1 MADTTNTDNNASQP
15 KPKKERPPRQ
25 AMPEQA
31 PEDRAR
37 NFYEVPYGYTPELAL
52 LEASR
57 CLNCKKPKCVKGCPV
72 HVDIPGFISLI
83 QEGKFIQAAH
93 HLKEQNALPAICG
106 RVCPQEE
113 QCESKCIL
121 GVKGEPVAVGR
132 LERFVADYERES
144 GNVAIPDL
152 PPKTG
157 KKVAIIGAGPAGLT
171 AAGDLIRMGHEVTVF
186 EALQETGGVLV
197 YGIPEFRLPKE
208 IVKAEVN
215 FLKQMGVVFVMDFV
229 IGRNATI
236 PELMEEEGYDA
247 VFIGTGAGLPAF
259 LGIPGE
265 NLVGVYSANEYLTR
279 SNLMKSYLFP
289 RYDTPPIRRERV
301 AVVGGGNVAMD
312 SARTA
317 LRLGGDVHIVYRRAK
332 EQMPAR
338 IEEVHHAEQEG
349 VKMKLL
355 TNPKRILGDER
366 HRVTGIECIQMEL
379 GEPDDSGRRRPVPV
393 KGSEFVI
400 EVDTVV
406 IAIGNNPNPLV
417 PRSMP
422 ELATSKWGTIIVDET
437 TMATSVPGVFAAG
450 DIVSGAATVISAM
463 GQARTAAA
471 SINRYL
477 NGEEIQRPEMAT
489 TV

>member
-1 MADTTNTDNNASQP
+1 MADIQNTENAAP
-15 KPKKERPPRQ
+15 ETKPKKERPPRQ

-37 NFYEVPYGYTPELAL
+37 NFQEVPFGYTPELAMI
-52 LEASR
+52 EASR
-57 CLNCKKPKCVKGCPV
+57 CITCKKPKCVEGCPV
-72 HVDIPGFISLI
+72 NVDIPGFIALI
-83 QEGKFIQAAH
+83 QQGKFIEAAQ

-121 GVKGEPVAVGR
+121 GIKGDPVAVGR
-132 LERFVADYERES
+132 LERFVADYERNS
-144 GNVAIPDL
+144 GAVATPEIPA
-152 PPKTG
+152 KTG
-157 KKVAIIGAGPAGLT
+157 KRVAIIGAGPAGLT

-215 FLKQMGVVFVMDFV
+215 FLKQMGVEFVMDFV
-229 IGRNATI
+229 VGRNATI
-236 PELMEEEGYDA
+236 RELLDEEGYDA

-289 RYDTPPIRRERV
+289 KYDTPPIRRERV

-312 SARTA
+312 AARTA

-338 IEEVHHAEQEG
+338 IEEVHHAEEEG
-349 VKMKLL
+349 VKMRLL
-355 TNPKRILGDER
+355 TNPKRIIGDER

-393 KGSEFVI
+393 KGSEFVL

-406 IAIGNNPNPLV
+406 IAIGNNPNPLI

-422 ELATSKWGTIIVDET
+422 DLATSKWGTIIVDEN

-471 SINRYL
+471 SIQKYL
-477 NGEEIQRPEMAT
+477 NGEDIPLAAQS
-489 TV
+489 

>member
-1 MADTTNTDNNASQP
+1 MDAATRTSFIERKNDITDNEYRQQRLCSAE
-15 KPKKERPPRQ
+15 KERPRGRPCRTG
-25 AMPEQA
+25 

-197 YGIPEFRLPKE
+197 YGIPEFRLRKRSSRPS
-208 IVKAEVN
+208 
-215 FLKQMGVVFVMDFV
+215 Q
-229 IGRNATI
+229 
-236 PELMEEEGYDA
+236 
-247 VFIGTGAGLPAF
+247 LPQA
-259 LGIPGE
+259 
-265 NLVGVYSANEYLTR
+265 
-279 SNLMKSYLFP
+279 
-289 RYDTPPIRRERV
+289 D
-301 AVVGGGNVAMD
+301 
-312 SARTA
+312 
-317 LRLGGDVHIVYRRAK
+317 
-332 EQMPAR
+332 
-338 IEEVHHAEQEG
+338 
-349 VKMKLL
+349 
-355 TNPKRILGDER
+355 
-366 HRVTGIECIQMEL
+366 
-379 GEPDDSGRRRPVPV
+379 GRRIRH
-393 KGSEFVI
+393 GLCHR
-400 EVDTVV
+400 TQCHH
-406 IAIGNNPNPLV
+406 
-417 PRSMP
+417 
-422 ELATSKWGTIIVDET
+422 
-437 TMATSVPGVFAAG
+437 PGVDG
-450 DIVSGAATVISAM
+450 G
-463 GQARTAAA
+463 R
-471 SINRYL
+471 RL
-477 NGEEIQRPEMAT
+477 
-489 TV
+489 